1 VNNTR
6 KQSLGPE
13 NMEENGPKSAAR
25 LVTIDQDEADR
36 RLDNFL
42 LSRLKGV
49 PRSRIYKMIRSGEVR
64 VNKGRAKPD
73 RRLCDGD
80 RVRIPPV
87 RTRAAVATTRRG
99 SDSVRWLEDRIIYE
113 DRDLLVLD
121 KPSGLAVHGGSGID
135 FGAIEMLRM
144 LRPERDKLELVHRLD
159 RDTSGCLLVA
169 KRRPALR
176 RLHELFRLGEVQK
189 CYTTLLLGFWKGGNQ
204 NVDAPLLTTERRNG
218 ERHVRVSDEG
228 KPARTRF
235 VPETY
240 FGQTRVG
247 AQLTSVELD
256 TGRTHQIRVHAAHL
270 GHPVAGDRR
279 YGPED
284 DPIVREFGL
293 TRLFLHASTLVFE
306 SPGGDRVI
314 RAECPLDEGLS
325 AVLEKIGRKWPVKQ
339 S

>member
-1 VNNTR
+1 
-6 KQSLGPE
+6 
-13 NMEENGPKSAAR
+13 MEENGPKPAAR

-73 RRLCDGD
+73 RRLRDGD

-87 RTRAAVATTRRG
+87 RTRAVVATTLKGR
-99 SDSVRWLEDRIIYE
+99 DSARWLEDRIVYE

-121 KPSGLAVHGGSGID
+121 KPSGLAVHGGSGIN
-135 FGAIEMLRM
+135 FGVIEMLRS
-144 LRPERDKLELVHRLD
+144 LRPEHDKLELVHRLD

-189 CYTTLLLGFWKGGNQ
+189 CYTALLIGSWKGGNRA
-204 NVDAPLLTTERRNG
+204 VDEPLLTTQRRNG
-218 ERHVRVSDEG
+218 ERHVRVSEDG
-228 KPARTRF
+228 KSARTRF

-240 FGQTRVG
+240 YGQPPAG

-279 YGPED
+279 YGPDD

-293 TRLFLHASTLVFE
+293 ERLFLHASTLVFE
-306 SPGGDRVI
+306 SPKGDRVI
-314 RAECPLDEGLS
+314 RVECPLDEGLS
-325 AVLEKIGRKWPVKQ
+325 AVLERIGRKWRMKQ
-339 S
+339 PQV